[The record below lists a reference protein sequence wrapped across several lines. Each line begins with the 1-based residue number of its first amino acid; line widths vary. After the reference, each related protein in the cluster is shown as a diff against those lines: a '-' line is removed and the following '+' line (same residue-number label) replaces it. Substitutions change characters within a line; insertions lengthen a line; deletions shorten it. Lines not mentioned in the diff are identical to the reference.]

1 MPSAQ
6 DDKNVR
12 PEGIGEAVLG
22 TRLTIVDFPNMKHGW
37 TTRGDISEDVVRN
50 DVGKAI
56 KLAVDHFGKYLTEG
70 EESMETKLANTLK
83 KWHI

>member
-1 MPSAQ
+1 M
-6 DDKNVR
+6 
-12 PEGIGEAVLG
+12 GEAVLG
-22 TRLTIVDFPNMKHGW
+22 SRLTIVEFPDMKHGW
-37 TTRGDISEDVVRN
+37 TTRGDISEDVVKN

-56 KLAVDHFGKYLTEG
+56 KLAVEHFEKYLTEG